1 MNELAKT
8 LAQAEKNR
16 PSAINR
22 LLSSVKNAAKEQWQ
36 QGEPY
41 RAAVGGLL
49 MGDVA
54 PARDVLMQK
63 SPVTPMTIENA
74 LNIALDWSSPMGM
87 IGHTVYHGSPHKFNK
102 FDMSKIGTGEG
113 AQAYGHGLYFAE
125 SPDVARSY
133 KEVGKTVRYTPTQD
147 KFTSNGWEYRTGQN
161 GEKYKFRDY
170 VKNDAPTPVSGDE
183 YLSEYQK
190 IKSIFDSQNEGSLYK
205 VDIPDEVIP
214 KMLDWDKPLKDQPEI
229 LKKLKNNGLLNEI
242 MKDGGWS
249 KRDIDS
255 GLMKGQHLQP
265 SHFKKTTKPERSNQ
279 LKDLGIPGIR
289 YLDGGSRGTGQGSY
303 NYVVFDDS
311 LPKILEINGKKVAK

>member
-63 SPVTPMTIENA
+63 SPVTPMTPENA

-87 IGHTVYHGSPHKFNK
+87 IGHTVYHGSPHRFNK
-102 FDMSKIGTGEG
+102 FDMGKIGTGEG
-113 AQAYGHGLYFAE
+113 KQQQGSGMYFADRK
-125 SPDVARSY
+125 DVAERYAY
-133 KEVGKTVRYTPTQD
+133 KE
-147 KFTSNGWEYRTGQN
+147 
-161 GEKYKFRDY
+161 
-170 VKNDAPTPVSGDE
+170 A
-183 YLSEYQK
+183 QK
-190 IKSIFDSQNEGSLYK
+190 RGMEDGHLYK
-205 VDIPDEVIP
+205 VDIPDDAISRMASYESPLSAQPHNVKEVVGN
-214 KMLDWDKPLKDQPEI
+214 MLDDDATQVLRAYHGWEDVEQAPFAAILDALEI
-229 LKKLKNNGLLNEI
+229 AKGNN
-242 MKDGGWS
+242 
-249 KRDIDS
+249 RAA
-255 GLMKGQHLQP
+255 
-265 SHFKKTTKPERSNQ
+265 TTEALRSA
-279 LKDLGIPGIR
+279 GIPGLR
-289 YLDGGSRGTGQGSY
+289 YLDGGSRGTGQGTY